1 MKRYLS
7 SIKRY
12 IWAIPI
18 CLLLGAL
25 AGFAYGKALPVT
37 FSATSTMMVDV
48 NRPNTYIPG
57 QQQVSSDSLT
67 RATNYAAEIP
77 TRLVMTAIYQAN
89 AAISKSGYTVDDL
102 LSDVSATP
110 SLTTATIAITA
121 TTSKQNDSVLLA
133 NAVAKGF
140 ENYVQ
145 AGLQQRVNTE
155 IQTLQTQIATYQ
167 KQKQADV
174 TQIQQINNSADV
186 RVGLLQSDMA
196 DMTRNI
202 ETLQGQILQ
211 LPTTMQS
218 DVFVVGIATPL
229 GVATSSKTTLLTEAA
244 GVVGLMLGSLLML
257 ILVFLDERLRGAD
270 QVKEKLGLAYA
281 GGIFNYRD
289 LKSGSL
295 RPPAEMARQLSDIG
309 INLRLTGILPDRR
322 RSSRG
327 AVLLVTSARAA
338 EGKTTTAVG
347 LAMTIASGGSTV
359 VVVDGNLNR
368 PATHLAFGISSIGP
382 GLHGLLKSTGGET
395 VDSAVVRS
403 NTPGI
408 WLLAG
413 GTPAD
418 GSSLLLEQKLPAILD
433 QLSKKTDVVIIDG
446 PPLLSGAG
454 ASLMATLVDGIVL
467 VVDARHDKLS
477 VLLRAKDILHSL
489 AHKPAGVILNRLPRQ
504 RRDYYFATAYPERK
518 SDVVE
523 ESVPVQLSNGNGNG
537 YGKERGLD
545 PIPALPVVTIAPPA
559 FATSGVPL
567 TPGGSYP
574 KESPTHELPQDAA
587 MRQMNLPSPRPMP
600 RRTESSPPPFLPG
613 REK

>member
-12 IWAIPI
+12 FWAIPI
-18 CLLLGAL
+18 CLLLGSL
-25 AGFAYGKALPVT
+25 AGFAFGKALPVT
-37 FSATSTMMVDV
+37 FIATSTMMVDV
-48 NRPNTYIPG
+48 NLPNTYIPG

-89 AAISKSGYTVDDL
+89 AAINKAGYTVDDL

-110 SLTTATIAITA
+110 SLTTASIAIAA
-121 TTSKQNDSVLLA
+121 TTTKQSDSILLA
-133 NAVAKGF
+133 NAVARGF

-145 AGLQQRVNTE
+145 SALQQRVNTE
-155 IQTLQTQIATYQ
+155 IQTLQAQIAIYQ
-167 KQKQADV
+167 KQKLTDV
-174 TQIQQINNSADV
+174 TQIQQINNNADV

-202 ETLQGQILQ
+202 GTLQGQLLQ

-218 DVFVVGIATPL
+218 DVFVVGIATPP
-229 GVATSSKTTLLTEAA
+229 GVATSSKTFLLTAAA

-270 QVKEKLGLAYA
+270 QVKEKLGLAYV
-281 GGIFNYRD
+281 GGIFNYKD

-295 RPPAEMARQLSDIG
+295 RPPAKMVQQLSDIG
-309 INLRLTGILPDRR
+309 INLRLTGVLPDRR
-322 RSSRG
+322 DSSQG

-347 LAMTIASGGSTV
+347 LAMAIASGGGTV
-359 VVVDGNLNR
+359 VVVDGNLNH
-368 PATHLAFGISSIGP
+368 PATHLAFGISPIGP

-395 VDSAVVRS
+395 ADSAVQRS

-418 GSSLLLEQKLPAILD
+418 GSSLLLERKLPAILD

-454 ASLMATLVDGIVL
+454 ASLMATLVNGIVL
-467 VVDARHDKLS
+467 VIDARHDELS
-477 VLLRAKDILHSL
+477 ILLRAKDILHSL

-504 RRDYYFATAYPERK
+504 RRNYYYATAYSARK

-537 YGKERGLD
+537 PGKGQRLD
-545 PIPALPVVTIAPPA
+545 PVAALPVVKVAPPA
-559 FATSGVPL
+559 MASSGVPL

-574 KESPTHELPQDAA
+574 KEPPIYELPQDAA
-587 MRQMNLPSPRPMP
+587 IRQMNLPSSRPVQ
-600 RRTESSPPPFLPG
+600 RRTDSPPSPLQPG